1 MEIIYG
7 RQSDV
12 YWKYKMKHRRVRG
25 KYSRKKQ
32 WKNKFNNKKKRNDMK
47 GSV

>member
-12 YWKYKMKHRRVRG
+12 YWKIIIKHSTVKG
-25 KYSRKKQ
+25 KNVEKH
-32 WKNKFNNKKKRNDMK
+32 
-47 GSV
+47 